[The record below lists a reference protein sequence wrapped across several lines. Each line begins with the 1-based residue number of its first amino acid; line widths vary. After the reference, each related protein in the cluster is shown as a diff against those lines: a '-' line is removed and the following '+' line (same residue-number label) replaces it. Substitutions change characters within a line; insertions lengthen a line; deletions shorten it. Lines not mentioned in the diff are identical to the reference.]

1 MKKFLSLTILSLVAF
16 GCVTMEEYVVD
27 YDYSYKG
34 KFGKYRTYDFVSK
47 SDLEFTAY
55 DELIE
60 GAIQTRLSTQGYR
73 NSQKKPNLLVLYKV
87 YFEDFYMNAYD
98 QPELENWVKDVQ
110 LMKKDDLEVDLSLD
124 ELTDEE
130 LEEEEQ
136 IKIPRDYNSFKCDL
150 REGTLYIVLFDRRS
164 RQSVWQGYASGLF
177 GNENF
182 NNKKS
187 IKKAVASILDEYQ
200 VLAKGFDQFN
210 P

>member
-34 KFGKYRTYDFVSK
+34 KFGKYRTYDFASK

-60 GAIQTRLSTQGYR
+60 GAIQTRLGTQGYR

-200 VLAKGFDQFN
+200 VLAKGFNQFN

>member
-27 YDYSYKG
+27 YDYNYKG
-34 KFGKYRTYDFVSK
+34 KFGKYRTYDFASK

-60 GAIQTRLSTQGYR
+60 GAIQTRLGTQGYR

-200 VLAKGFDQFN
+200 VLAKGFNQFN

>member
-1 MKKFLSLTILSLVAF
+1 MKKFLSLTILSLVVF

-60 GAIQTRLSTQGYR
+60 GAIQTRLGTQGYR

-200 VLAKGFDQFN
+200 VLAKGFNQFN

>member
-1 MKKFLSLTILSLVAF
+1 MKNFLSLTILSLVAF
-16 GCVTMEEYVVD
+16 GCVTMDEYVVD

-34 KFGKYRTYDFVSK
+34 KFGKYKTYDFVSR

-55 DELIE
+55 DDLIE
-60 GAIQTRLSTQGYR
+60 GAIQTRLGTQGYR
-73 NSQKKPNLLVLYKV
+73 NSHKRPNLLVLYKV
-87 YFEDFYMNAYD
+87 YFEDFYMNTYR
-98 QPELENWVKDVQ
+98 QPELEDWVKNVK
-110 LMKKDDLEVDLSLD
+110 LKVKEDLEEDLPLD
-124 ELTDEE
+124 ELTEEE
-130 LEEEEQ
+130 LKEEEQ
-136 IKIPRDYNSFKCDL
+136 ISIPGEYNSVKCDL
-150 REGTLYIVLFDRRS
+150 REGTLYIVLCDRRS

>member
-1 MKKFLSLTILSLVAF
+1 MKKFLSLTFLSLVAF

-34 KFGKYRTYDFVSK
+34 KFGKYRTYDFVLK
-47 SDLEFTAY
+47 SGQEFTAY
-55 DELIE
+55 DDLIE
-60 GAIQTRLSTQGYR
+60 DAIQMRLGTQGYR
-73 NSQKKPNLLVLYKV
+73 NSDKKPNLLVLYKV

-98 QPELENWVKDVQ
+98 QPELENWVKDV
-110 LMKKDDLEVDLSLD
+110 KFKENDDLEEELD
-124 ELTDEE
+124 ELSEEE
-130 LEEEEQ
+130 LEQEKQ
-136 IKIPRDYNSFKCDL
+136 VRIPQNYNPFKCDL

-164 RQSVWQGYASGLF
+164 RHSVWQGYASGLF
-177 GNENF
+177 GDENF